1 MLRFLVCLVALS
13 SLSAFAKHPMLTGTW
28 EVTTTLDPKAFE
40 DSMKDLPE
48 EARAM
53 LKESMGNGQMTSSD
67 CVTEE
72 DLKTGFVPEEEG
84 CTNKEISKTDSK
96 WVYEM
101 TCTDPVSFS
110 KIEFTFGADKK
121 TYTSTINSEIT
132 EDGKKSNM
140 SITQAGKWVK
150 AECEAK

>member
-1 MLRFLVCLVALS
+1 MLRSIF
-13 SLSAFAKHPMLTGTW
+13 SLILLFSFQARADQPMLTGAW

-53 LKESMGNGQMTSSD
+53 LKESMGNGKMTSTD

-72 DLKTGFVPEEEG
+72 DLKEGFIPQEEG
-84 CTNKEISKTDSK
+84 CTNKEISKTNLK

-101 TCTDPVSFS
+101 TCKDPVSFS

-121 TYTSTINSEIT
+121 TYTSVINSEVT
-132 EDGKKSNM
+132 EDGKKSKM
-140 SITQAGKWVK
+140 SITQAGKWIK
-150 AECEAK
+150 AACDAE